1 MRIKLNKLGK
11 AGNSMNQIQKLNRI
25 DKNLLNQGEYF
36 QSLFLQMCNKKMLTQ
51 VQIERIQLELIDL
64 LGKEVD
70 RYTGGESSSI
80 PVEKAQEILHSIT
93 YSIGLYLKS
102 IKNMDEVSN
111 VLTSDKIKSL
121 FLKGMDAVSQ
131 LKDKAEALLNDLMKN
146 KLIIDNFAYQD
157 TITYGLPKFFQEYQ
171 IEFGSFDVPGSID
184 YPLLETITDLQGVEF
199 QYEYLSRLTIENDFL
214 RCFSEQKIALLLKN
228 FNKDSVHM
236 LINIFELVLTN
247 ALGCELT
254 GREIIMLDIPVEE
267 RNWLNNRLKGKNKEE
282 IAELLRISLD
292 RIGKELQLSGVITAY
307 AGKAISELARRIV
320 HNLETD
326 TLEEI
331 FIAFEDEVQLEE
343 SFEDGIAMEDEAL
356 RELIKE
362 LGELH
367 SVSDKLI
374 RIRETVRNLSDLIE
388 ILQEC
393 FYSNEYEEVF
403 NLISDTDKALLKYR
417 IREEAGPEWS
427 LDYKPEKE
435 WQEIFLRRTC

>member
-102 IKNMDEVSN
+102 IKDMDEVSN
-111 VLTSDKIKSL
+111 ILTSEKIKSL
-121 FLKGMDAVSQ
+121 FLKGMDAVSE
-131 LKDKAEALLNDLMKN
+131 LKDKAEVLLNDLMKN

-157 TITYGLPKFFQEYQ
+157 TITYGLPKFFLEYQ

-228 FNKDSVHM
+228 FDKDSVHM

-320 HNLETD
+320 HNIETD

-393 FYSNEYEEVF
+393 FYGNEYEEVF
-403 NLISDTDKALLKYR
+403 NLLSDTDKAFLKYR